1 MQLFM
6 VDRDIFV
13 LTTANEKTVREFWK
27 SYHAYRYD
35 FNCSFERFLTENGI
49 YARVASPHCI
59 PHGYDLS
66 SITISLN

>member
-27 SYHAYRYD
+27 NYHAYRYD

-49 YARVASPHCI
+49 YARVASPHCT
-59 PHGYDLS
+59 PQGYDLS